1 MPLSLNKIK
10 LLRSLQQKKF
20 RQKYNFFT
28 AEGPKICA
36 EAIHSDSI
44 ELIEIFAIEKWVN
57 DHNLDYQKS
66 QSKVTIVSEKELN
79 KISALKTPN
88 LVVLQAKIPD
98 LTVNHSLMKSGAHIF
113 CDRIMDPGNLGTII
127 RTADWFGISSITLS
141 KACVDPFNPKVIQAT
156 MGSIVRMPIAI
167 IEENLDEYF
176 SSFDH
181 IYGAVMDGADIYTS
195 DLPLHA
201 SFIIGNE
208 SQGLSEEVA
217 KYCTKLI
224 SIPRHQ
230 NSKTESLN
238 AAVATGI
245 ICSEWSKRQKF

>member
-36 EAIHSDSI
+36 EAIHADSLQ
-44 ELIEIFAIEKWVN
+44 LIEIFALEKWVN

-66 QSKVTIVSEKELN
+66 QSKVTIVSEKELK

-127 RTADWFGISSITLS
+127 RTAEWFGISSITLNI
-141 KACVDPFNPKVIQAT
+141 ACVDPYNPKTIQAT
-156 MGSIVRMPIAI
+156 MGSILRMPISI
-167 IEENLDEYF
+167 IDKDLGAYF
-176 SSFDH
+176 SSFKH
-181 IYGAVMDGADIYTS
+181 IYGAAVDGKDIYTS
-195 DLPLHA
+195 ELPSH
-201 SFIIGNE
+201 SCFIIGNE
-208 SQGLSEEVA
+208 SQGISEEIS
-217 KYCTKLI
+217 KFCTKHL
-224 SIPRHQ
+224 SIPRNQ
-230 NSKTESLN
+230 NSNTESLN

-245 ICSEWSKRQKF
+245 ICSEWSRRR